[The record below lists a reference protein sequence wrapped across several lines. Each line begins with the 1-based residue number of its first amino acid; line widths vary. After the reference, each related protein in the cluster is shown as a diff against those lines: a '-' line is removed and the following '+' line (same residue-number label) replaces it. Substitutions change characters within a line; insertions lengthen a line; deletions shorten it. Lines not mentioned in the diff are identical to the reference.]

1 MSRFRSDKGRDPIVV
16 ETIEP
21 PIELDVTVDAA
32 RMAQAVAIVD
42 ETLHGDRT
50 DARRLTNALL
60 EVRHALA
67 PSVKPLEPPV
77 PVIPGRS

>member
-1 MSRFRSDKGRDPIVV
+1 MTLFRSDKGREPVIV

-42 ETLHGDRT
+42 EALHGERSGP
-50 DARRLTNALL
+50 RLTNALL